1 MKKISVVLLFLLVQI
16 GAFADCGPAGLYLFP
31 MQQEIAP
38 SSVFMIEGTGFD
50 AKMALRAGQFYDL
63 FLVAGETKI
72 KLIVDSNF
80 QQENGRTVQV
90 FLSPET
96 ALEANESYELQV
108 KEDSE
113 MEGQPYALMAQHRH
127 WKTSLSAS
135 AALPIFEMSPE
146 ISRKGH
152 QSYSSDNSTFCEY
165 DYLRST
171 DQESLMCYE
180 IKYLKS
186 GKKLKMYT
194 AVGPSSFMIGHA
206 MCGSGFE
213 FEEEETYEIRFSL
226 VTYLGQHIRC
236 EQGWT
241 LLPNPMDDK

>member
-1 MKKISVVLLFLLVQI
+1 MKKISVVLVFLLVQI

-50 AKMALRAGQFYDL
+50 AKMALRAGLFYDL

-113 MEGQPYALMAQHRH
+113 MEGQQAQHF
-127 WKTSLSAS
+127 
-135 AALPIFEMSPE
+135 PF
-146 ISRKGH
+146 
-152 QSYSSDNSTFCEY
+152 
-165 DYLRST
+165 LR
-171 DQESLMCYE
+171 
-180 IKYLKS
+180 
-186 GKKLKMYT
+186 
-194 AVGPSSFMIGHA
+194 
-206 MCGSGFE
+206 
-213 FEEEETYEIRFSL
+213 
-226 VTYLGQHIRC
+226 
-236 EQGWT
+236 
-241 LLPNPMDDK
+241 